1 MNWKFWTWPGEI
13 RDLRNLLK
21 HSYDANREMDDML
34 VEDGRRAAQ
43 LVIARRALARTK
55 ERGLTDEEMAEAFTH
70 LLENKGF
77 EAILQL
83 LTSEELE
90 AVDNMVANGTTFEQ
104 MKHHAGAV
112 SALSNLHARLIELE
126 QQAKEMERK
135 KVA

>member
-1 MNWKFWTWPGEI
+1 MNWKFWTWKT
-13 RDLRNLLK
+13 DLETTVDETLDILDDQHAKLK
-21 HSYDANREMDDML
+21 
-34 VEDGRRAAQ
+34 
-43 LVIARRALARTK
+43 IARRALARTK

-90 AVDNMVANGTTFEQ
+90 AVDNMVASGTPFEQ

-126 QQAKEMERK
+126 EQAKEMERK